1 MELVIMKRFIK
12 AAWHTFNA
20 PPSRGYFTTENMHL
34 FENIHS
40 ALEELRRL
48 GEYKIVYWNCKS
60 VRAFRNKEIDFN
72 YIPKKPDEFYIDEL
86 CLNIEQDP
94 ESDGL
99 IAYYRFRLAKLV
111 QTPVEEK
118 LWGKN
123 FKKRNTSIGKLPD
136 FQASLLR
143 DMSLEMYGMVG
154 YWDVG
159 TPFAA
164 IETMRA
170 LKKLRRI

>member
-1 MELVIMKRFIK
+1 MKRFIK

-60 VRAFRNKEIDFN
+60 VRAFHNGEIDFN
-72 YIPKKPDEFYIDEL
+72 YIPKKPDEFYIDQL
-86 CLNIEQDP
+86 YLHVEQDP

-99 IAYYRFRLAKLV
+99 IAYYRFRAAKFV
-111 QTPVEEK
+111 QTPVEKKFFGKDFEK
-118 LWGKN
+118 
-123 FKKRNTSIGKLPD
+123 NTNSIGGLSA
-136 FQASLLR
+136 FQAYLLR
-143 DMSLEMYGMVG
+143 DMSLERSGTLVYLSL
-154 YWDVG
+154 G
-159 TPFAA
+159 TPFEA

>member
-1 MELVIMKRFIK
+1 
-12 AAWHTFNA
+12 
-20 PPSRGYFTTENMHL
+20 MHL

-60 VRAFRNKEIDFN
+60 VRAFRNGEIDFN

-86 CLNIEQDP
+86 YLNIERDP

-111 QTPVEEK
+111 HTPVEEK
-118 LWGKN
+118 LWGVILFGN
-123 FKKRNTSIGKLPD
+123 AISTHDTISSSIELP
-136 FQASLLR
+136 LL
-143 DMSLEMYGMVG
+143 LNGANY
-154 YWDVG
+154 
-159 TPFAA
+159 
-164 IETMRA
+164 
-170 LKKLRRI
+170 